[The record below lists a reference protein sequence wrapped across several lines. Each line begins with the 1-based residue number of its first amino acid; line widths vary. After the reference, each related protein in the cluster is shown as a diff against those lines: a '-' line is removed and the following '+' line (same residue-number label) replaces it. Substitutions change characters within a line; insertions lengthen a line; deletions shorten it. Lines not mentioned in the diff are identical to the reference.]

1 MQPVPYEEGP
11 ASNNGGSEAGEAS
24 TQSGERTWT
33 HNEDLCAVLH
43 DNGCKDCEDWKEHH
57 DGESDDFWF
66 AQKYFYCDRD
76 ERLDSTRVR
85 LEKEIQAGLLEAETL
100 RRQIGDFEAVLKSRL
115 QAAIEDT
122 RHTSPSHPSSCQPE
136 PSSRRPEP
144 SSRRPEPSSHRPHK
158 RQRRTRTASQHPS
171 TTPFHGAQ
179 EVIEVGS
186 SFNFTIPSQAAQ
198 EVIDVDDDSDPTV
211 PPQATQEVIDVD
223 A

>member
-11 ASNNGGSEAGEAS
+11 TSNNGGSEAGEAS

-33 HNEDLCAVLH
+33 HSEDLCAVLH
-43 DNGCKDCEDWKEHH
+43 DNGCKACEDWKEHH
-57 DGESDDFWF
+57 GGESDDFWF
-66 AQKYFYCDRD
+66 AQKHFYCDRD

-100 RRQIGDFEAVLKSRL
+100 RRQIGDSEAELKSRL

-122 RHTSPSHPSSCQPE
+122 RRTSPSH

-158 RQRRTRTASQHPS
+158 RQRRTRTASQRPS
-171 TTPFHGAQ
+171 TTPFHDVQ

-186 SFNFTIPSQAAQ
+186 NFDFTIPSQAVQ
-198 EVIDVDDDSDPTV
+198 EVIDVDDDSDSTV

-223 A
+223 AGI